1 MDCVSTKGKTQS
13 SASQQR
19 KDAMDCVS
27 KVKTQWIASQ
37 QKEIRKA
44 LRLNSIMK
52 NKIGL
57 YFGTFNPIHVGH
69 LIIANHMVEFS
80 DLDEVWFVVTPHNP
94 LKNKKTLLEDH
105 HRLAM
110 VRIAVEE
117 YPKLKASNVE
127 FDLPRPN
134 YTVNTLAYLEEKY
147 PSQNFCLIMGED
159 NLKSLHKWKNYEVIL
174 ERYTLYV
181 YPRISEGNTPP
192 PPSRGENFPQIKI
205 VDAPI
210 IELSSTFIRNGIK
223 AGKNIQPMLSAEV
236 WKYLDEMNFYK

>member
-1 MDCVSTKGKTQS
+1 MDT
-13 SASQQR
+13 SA
-19 KDAMDCVS
+19 K
-27 KVKTQWIASQ
+27 
-37 QKEIRKA
+37 
-44 LRLNSIMK
+44 
-52 NKIGL
+52 KIGL

-94 LKNKKTLLEDH
+94 LKKKKTLLEDY

-110 VRIAVEE
+110 VRIAVEN

-127 FDLPRPN
+127 FDLPQPN
-134 YTVNTLAYLEEKY
+134 YTVNTLAHLEEKY
-147 PSQNFCLIMGED
+147 PGQNFCLIMGED
-159 NLKSLHKWKNYEVIL
+159 NLIGLPKWKNYEVIL
-174 ERYTLYV
+174 NRYSIYV
-181 YPRISEGNTPP
+181 YPRISEDIPLKPLTEGKLRIT
-192 PPSRGENFPQIKI
+192 I

-223 AGKNIQPMLSAEV
+223 RGKNIKPMLSAEV